1 LDGVLL
7 LDKPAGLT
15 SQIAVIRAKLLL
27 RAAKAGHTGT
37 LDPMATGLLPLAFG
51 EATKFSH
58 VLLDANK
65 SYTAT
70 LRLGLTTTTGDLEG
84 EITSRARVEVDAE
97 QIEAAIAQ
105 FRGEISQ
112 IPPMHSALKHKGK
125 PLYQYARAGIDI
137 ERHPRRV
144 QIHVLELIARESEEL
159 CVRVSCSK
167 GTYVRVLA
175 EDIGRTL
182 GCGAALSALRRV
194 VVGRFDIDDAVSLDE
209 LAAMSDR
216 ERIQQVLP
224 VDALLGGLP
233 EHALDPDQTLRITRG
248 QEVVCSPDV
257 QPGLVRIYGP
267 RAQFLGVAS
276 SNEGYLRPRRLVST
290 GPVQA

>member
-1 LDGVLL
+1 MKNEPANRKLPRLDGVLL

-15 SQIAVIRAKLLL
+15 SQSAVIRAKLLL

-105 FRGEISQ
+105 FR
-112 IPPMHSALKHKGK
+112 
-125 PLYQYARAGIDI
+125 
-137 ERHPRRV
+137 
-144 QIHVLELIARESEEL
+144 
-159 CVRVSCSK
+159 
-167 GTYVRVLA
+167 
-175 EDIGRTL
+175 
-182 GCGAALSALRRV
+182 
-194 VVGRFDIDDAVSLDE
+194 
-209 LAAMSDR
+209 
-216 ERIQQVLP
+216 
-224 VDALLGGLP
+224 
-233 EHALDPDQTLRITRG
+233 
-248 QEVVCSPDV
+248 
-257 QPGLVRIYGP
+257 
-267 RAQFLGVAS
+267 
-276 SNEGYLRPRRLVST
+276 
-290 GPVQA
+290 